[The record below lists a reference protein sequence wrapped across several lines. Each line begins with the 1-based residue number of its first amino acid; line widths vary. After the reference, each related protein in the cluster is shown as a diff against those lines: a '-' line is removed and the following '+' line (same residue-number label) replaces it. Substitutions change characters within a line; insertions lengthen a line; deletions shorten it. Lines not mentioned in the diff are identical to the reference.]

1 MILFVGFMMVELVDI
16 GLRIGLEL
24 LFIFMMII
32 WVVLFIFFRI

>member
-1 MILFVGFMMVELVDI
+1 MVELVDI